1 MIFFLMTLM
10 TEYFTN
16 LIPLLIIKQIII
28 ETPTREYYRDPR
40 DAAGKS
46 TVHTMS
52 HRVDP
57 THGTLLRREKVCVV
71 S

>member
-1 MIFFLMTLM
+1 MTIM
-10 TEYFTN
+10 TEYFSN
-16 LIPLLIIKQIII
+16 LISLLIIKQIII

-46 TVHTMS
+46 TLHTMS
-52 HRVDP
+52 HRVYQ
-57 THGTLLRREKVCVV
+57 THGTLLRRKKVCVV